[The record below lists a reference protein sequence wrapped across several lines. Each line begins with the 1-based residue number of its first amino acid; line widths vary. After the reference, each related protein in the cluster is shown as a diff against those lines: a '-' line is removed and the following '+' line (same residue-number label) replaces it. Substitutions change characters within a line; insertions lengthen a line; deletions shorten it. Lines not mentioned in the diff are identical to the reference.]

1 MKTTPPREGNPND
14 VIYDW
19 NMLSVVPPPLNKY
32 LRTIRSF
39 HPTHTIFNHL
49 QPLGRHIRRPR
60 SDLDLI
66 CPSSRQFLEGNDYP
80 QLSPTLRFYNLAVY
94 KSAVPHTLSLA
105 LGYSYATRKSYTRI
119 SPLHDK
125 EHCWHFQGVYKLPCS
140 YLTWIQQLLLT
151 IASILTPTHMLPLAA
166 IVNAPHLEFGGSP
179 LYTASVTLTVQQL
192 STSILASLL

>member
-1 MKTTPPREGNPND
+1 M
-14 VIYDW
+14 
-19 NMLSVVPPPLNKY
+19 VPPPLNRY

-66 CPSSRQFLEGNDYP
+66 CPSSRQFLGGNDYP

-119 SPLHDK
+119 SPLHGK
-125 EHCWHFQGVYKLPCS
+125 EDCWHFRGVYELPHS
-140 YLTWIQQLLLT
+140 HLTRIRRRLL
-151 IASILTPTHMLPLAA
+151 IVASITPPTHMLPLIA
-166 IVNAPHLEFGGSP
+166 IVNAPHRRFGGSP
-179 LYTASVTLTVQQL
+179 ML
-192 STSILASLL
+192 SPYNFF